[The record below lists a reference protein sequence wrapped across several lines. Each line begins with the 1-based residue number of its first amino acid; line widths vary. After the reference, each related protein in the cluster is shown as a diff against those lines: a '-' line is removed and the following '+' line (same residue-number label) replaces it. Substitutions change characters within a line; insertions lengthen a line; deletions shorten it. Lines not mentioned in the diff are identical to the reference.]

1 MWNGCSEMRDRER
14 MERGEILNEDGWM
27 KGIWKRRERTE
38 IEWGGG
44 EK

>member
-27 KGIWKRRERTE
+27 KAYGRGERTE